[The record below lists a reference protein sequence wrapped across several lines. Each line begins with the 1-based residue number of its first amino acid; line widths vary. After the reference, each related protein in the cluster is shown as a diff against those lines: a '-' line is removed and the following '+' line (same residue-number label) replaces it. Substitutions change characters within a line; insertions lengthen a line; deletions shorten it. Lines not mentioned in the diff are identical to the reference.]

1 MDFFDLIAA
10 FGGLALFLFGMHEMS
25 AGLERVSGGA
35 LERIL
40 ERFTSNIF
48 KGVLLGFIV
57 TAMIQSSSA
66 TTVLVV
72 GLVNSGL
79 LKLRQAIGIMMG
91 ANIGTTITGQITRLI
106 DLDTSAVGP
115 ALKLLSP
122 SHLAPL
128 MAIVSIVFIM
138 ASKSNNKQIVGQIGM
153 GFSILFT
160 GMLMMADAVKP
171 LADSEVFLSLLQEF
185 SQYPALGIL
194 AGMIVTAII
203 QSSSASVG
211 MLQALSATGA
221 LTFSAAYPIILGQNI
236 GTCVTSVLS
245 SIGTSKNA
253 KRTAAVHVYFNVI
266 GTALFMVIM
275 AVLHAFGMFG
285 SIWNQPVD
293 SGMIANFHTIFNV
306 VTTLILLPFAGVLE
320 RFAVFTIRE
329 KKEDDEDDQ
338 PPELDERFLA
348 IPSIALSQATSH
360 LFSMA
365 KLSIKNV
372 RNSMKMFD
380 DYSSKKAKKMIERE
394 SQIDHMEGR
403 LGQYLIHLNDVPLS
417 TTDSKQMTFLYHV
430 MPEFERIGDCS
441 IRLLDVMTEI
451 KDKKIRFSQ
460 EAKEDLEKI
469 YHAIEEMLDICLL
482 SSQQKDTTLA
492 KKAEPLETIIDTLDD
507 VLKARHVQRLRAN
520 LCGMQA
526 GLLYLEILSNLEQI
540 ADHCSNIAV
549 YTLMLIESENFD
561 HHRYRRE
568 ILRSLEYNRM
578 LSQYYEQYLTY
589 INKGNTTQSESSS

>member
-1 MDFFDLIAA
+1 MDFFGLIAA

-106 DLDTSAVGP
+106 DLDTSAAGP

-128 MAIVSIVFIM
+128 VAIVSIVFIM

-171 LADSEVFLSLLQEF
+171 LADSEAFLGLLQEF
-185 SQYPALGIL
+185 SQYPALGVL
-194 AGMIVTAII
+194 AGMVVTAII

-266 GTALFMVIM
+266 GTAIFMVFM
-275 AVLHAFGMFG
+275 AVLHAFGLFG
-285 SIWNQPVD
+285 AIWNQPVD

-320 RFAVFTIRE
+320 RLAVFTIRE
-329 KKEDDEDDQ
+329 KREDDEDDQ

-394 SQIDHMEGR
+394 SQIDHMEGK
-403 LGQYLIHLNDVPLS
+403 LGQYLIHLNDVSLS
-417 TTDSKQMTFLYHV
+417 ATDSKQMTFLYHV

-451 KDKKIRFSQ
+451 KDKKVRFSQ
-460 EAKEDLEKI
+460 AAKEDLEKI
-469 YHAIEEMLDICLL
+469 YQAIDEMLDICFL
-482 SSQQKDTTLA
+482 SSQQKDETLA
-492 KKAEPLETIIDTLDD
+492 KKAEPLETTIDILDD

-568 ILRSLEYNRM
+568 ILRSLEYNHM
-578 LSQYYEQYLTY
+578 LSQYYEQYLTN
-589 INKGNTTQSESSS
+589 IKKENITQSESSS